1 MILYHNHIP
10 RTAGTFMQAPL
21 SGLLTSRGVKHSI
34 IYQADNIDDKQI
46 INSEYIFGHIG
57 KYPEILIPNILSYG
71 FVRDPIDRFIS
82 TFNFF
87 SKNIFNVTPTRDL
100 LDLWLYDEVLSTS
113 HSNLQ
118 SKFITGYSNKE
129 LWNLSNRQER
139 VKNGWF
145 ISDYSLNIDNIINEI
160 EKSNFASIENYHLV
174 LDWLSDIIYNKYSFM
189 LYSRRYKVND
199 SEPLTFHIDKTAM
212 NRIKEL
218 NEIDLCMYDYIKST
232 EIKRFK

>member
-1 MILYHNHIP
+1 
-10 RTAGTFMQAPL
+10 MQTPL

-34 IYQADNIDDKQI
+34 IYQADDIDDKQI
-46 INSEYIFGHIG
+46 INSEYVFGHIG
-57 KYPEILIPNILSYG
+57 KYPEILIPNVMSYG
-71 FVRDPIDRFIS
+71 LVRDPIDRFIS

-87 SKNIFNVTPTRDL
+87 SKNIFNVIPTRDL
-100 LDLWLYDEVLSTS
+100 LDLWLYDKVFSTS

-129 LWNLSNRQER
+129 LWNSSNRQER

-145 ISDYSLNIDNIINEI
+145 VTDYSLNINNIINEI
-160 EKSNFASIENYHLV
+160 EKSNFASLDNSHLV
-174 LDWLSDIIYNKYSFM
+174 LDWLSGIIYDKYSFT
-189 LYSRRYKVND
+189 LYNRRYKVND
-199 SEPLTFHIDKTAM
+199 SEPLPFQIDKTAID
-212 NRIKEL
+212 RIKEL